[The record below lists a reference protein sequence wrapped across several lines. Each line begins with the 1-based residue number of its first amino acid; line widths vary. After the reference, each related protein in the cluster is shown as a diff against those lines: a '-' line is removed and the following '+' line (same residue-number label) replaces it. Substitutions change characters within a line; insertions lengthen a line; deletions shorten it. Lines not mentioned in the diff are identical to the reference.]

1 MITAVRQ
8 KKIGFPTI
16 SGGNQQKCIVGRWL
30 ERERK
35 LYFRMLDALYAKS
48 MFTQQQAMNI
58 RLLGD
63 ISLYPCAAASLAQVE
78 LLMQLAAA

>member
-1 MITAVRQ
+1 MAYNPEELLIA
-8 KKIGFPTI
+8 
-16 SGGNQQKCIVGRWL
+16 CRWL

-48 MFTQQQAMNI
+48 LFTQQQAMNI

-63 ISLYPCAAASLAQVE
+63 IPLYANAAASLAQFE
-78 LLMQLAAA
+78 LLMQRAN